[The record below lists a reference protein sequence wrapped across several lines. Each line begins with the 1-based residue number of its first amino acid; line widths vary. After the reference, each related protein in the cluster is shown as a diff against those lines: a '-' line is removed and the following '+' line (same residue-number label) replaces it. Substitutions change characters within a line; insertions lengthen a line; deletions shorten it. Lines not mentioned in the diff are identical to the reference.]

1 MICLV
6 DEVRSETVELENAA
20 GRRIFGLLSE
30 PMEGERRGVV
40 VLPPGYERRIHHY
53 AVLSRHLV
61 RRGYATVRFDLTNHI
76 GLSEGEVLDLT
87 MSSMVDDVASV
98 IAAYREQAPRGAL
111 SVVASS
117 LAARATIRAL
127 AEGRDNDVRSAVL
140 ILPVV
145 DVERT
150 TTEVVGVNRV
160 GKWRSGEVT
169 DPTLPNRVLN
179 HDVSYGFA
187 KDVVDSGLDDLP
199 GTKSELARIR
209 CPVTAV
215 AAEHDDWV
223 DVEQVRQ
230 AMGADAPAPR
240 ATILIEAASHELSSN
255 APVVRLLLE
264 QVGDRLARDGGEEPV
279 PVQHLDFDEMVETI
293 RQEKAWKLDSYR
305 TVREVVT

>member
-1 MICLV
+1 MIPLV
-6 DEVRSETVELENAA
+6 DEVRSETVEFENGA
-20 GRRIFGLLSE
+20 GRRLFGLLSE
-30 PMEGERRGVV
+30 PMKGERRGVV

-61 RRGYATVRFDLTNHI
+61 RRGYTTVRFDFTNHI
-76 GLSEGEVLDLT
+76 GLSDGEVFDFT

-98 IAAYREQAPRGAL
+98 LSTCREQPPPGSL

-127 AEGRDNDVRSAVL
+127 AEGRDEGVASAVL

-150 TTEVVGVNRV
+150 TTEVVGANRV
-160 GKWRSGEVT
+160 GAWRSGKVT

-187 KDVVDSGLDDLP
+187 RDVIDSGLDDLA
-199 GTKSELARIR
+199 GTKRELARIR
-209 CPVTAV
+209 CPVTAL
-215 AAEHDDWV
+215 AAERDDWV
-223 DVEQVRQ
+223 DVEQVREG
-230 AMGADAPAPR
+230 MGADAPAAR
-240 ATILIEAASHELSSN
+240 ATILIEAASHEFSSN

-264 QVGDRLARDGGEEPV
+264 QVGDRLARDGGEEPS
-279 PVQHLDFDEMVETI
+279 PVRHLDFDEMVETI
-293 RQEKAWKLDSYR
+293 REEKAWKLDDYR
-305 TVREVVT
+305 TVREVLT

>member
-1 MICLV
+1 VIALV
-6 DEVRSETVELENAA
+6 DEVRSETVKLENAA
-20 GRRIFGLLSE
+20 GRRLFGLFSE
-30 PMEGERRGVV
+30 PLEAERRGVV

-61 RRGYATVRFDLTNHI
+61 RHGYATVRFDFTNHI
-76 GLSEGEVLDLT
+76 GLSEGEVFDLT
-87 MSSMVDDVASV
+87 MSSMVDDVTSV
-98 IAAYREQAPRGAL
+98 LAAYREQEPPGAL

-127 AEGRDNDVRSAVL
+127 AEGPDDGVQSAVL

-150 TTEVVGVNRV
+150 TTEVVGENRV
-160 GKWRSGEVT
+160 GKWRTGEVT
-169 DPTLPNRVLN
+169 DPTLPNRVLS

-187 KDVVDSGLDDLP
+187 KDVVESGLHDLA
-199 GTKSELARIR
+199 GTKDELARIR
-209 CPVTAV
+209 CPVTAL
-215 AAEHDDWV
+215 AAERDDWV
-223 DVEQVRQ
+223 DVGQVRE
-230 AMGADAPAPR
+230 AMGVDAPGAR
-240 ATILIEAASHELSSN
+240 ATVLIEAASHEFSSN

-264 QVGDRLARDGGEEPV
+264 QVGDRLATDRGEEPP
-279 PVQHLDFDEMVETI
+279 PVRHLDFDEMVETI